1 MKPIP
6 SRHMYSKHRPE
17 LHGVQREM
25 LLEIPLPSAYLSSPS
40 SQHLWSRSFLEQEL
54 SDAAGPSPM
63 ARCSGLPPAGSSRMG
78 DMGWGG
84 SHGCSLTKPTLMR
97 LAPRCRTRRDFP
109 LHHLGGI
116 YRERLKAGVC
126 SSVREWAGGALC
138 VSSECTPSQKP
149 QLPPLALHHNIPDA
163 HILFPI

>member
-1 MKPIP
+1 MLQLCKEQTHTRTAWSSEGNAVRDP
-6 SRHMYSKHRPE
+6 SPKCFSQ
-17 LHGVQREM
+17 LS
-25 LLEIPLPSAYLSSPS
+25 IISAS
-40 SQHLWSRSFLEQEL
+40 LEQEL
-54 SDAAGPSPM
+54 SDAAGPSPT

-138 VSSECTPSQKP
+138 VSSECAPSQKP
-149 QLPPLALHHNIPDA
+149 QPPPLALHHNIPDA